1 MTSLSFIQIDRQ
13 TSTQMTSPDC
23 KLIRQVH
30 RWHRQ
35 TGN

>member
-1 MTSLSFIQIDRQ
+1 
-13 TSTQMTSPDC
+13 MTSPDC